1 MAKAVPVTLRD
12 EVAADLT
19 KKSGGWARS
28 FEAVPKY
35 QPKFDFEEC
44 DNLQVQVVLMFWRKN
59 PDNRGEW
66 MHEYVIAVGLHW
78 RASAKSASQAI
89 ERFDEL
95 MLLLEQISDHYED
108 IRPTIADCVLADVE
122 FGGGTGLPYAHEVI
136 ESQNQFTSVIHL
148 TFRKW
153 R

>member
-1 MAKAVPVTLRD
+1 MAKAAIVTLRD
-12 EVAADLT
+12 EVAKDLT

-35 QPKFDFEEC
+35 QPKFDFE
-44 DNLQVQVVLMFWRKN
+44 DTDTLQVQVVPMTWRKVT
-59 PDNRGEW
+59 DSRSEW
-66 MHEYVIAVGLHW
+66 SHEFVIAVGMHW
-78 RASAKSASQAI
+78 RADPKSADQAT

-95 MLLLEQISDHYED
+95 LKLVEEISDHYED
-108 IRPTIADCVLADVE
+108 TRPTVADCVLQAVD

-136 ESQNQFTSVIHL
+136 ESLNQFTSVIHL